1 MKSLKTDILVVGGGP
16 VGLAVGLELRYQGI
30 DCIVIDETNGEV
42 DDPKVSTVGVRTME
56 FCRRWGI
63 AQQIKDAGWSK
74 EHTLDVAWVTSVGGY
89 EIYRVPFP
97 SYAKRPQPTYSPEC
111 EQVCPQNWFSPV
123 FQKSLGLYPH
133 GALLLNSRLE
143 SFTTDDG
150 GVIAQVRYLDK
161 GDDNQFQE
169 IHAKY
174 LVACDGARS
183 QIRKACNIDAPTFHP
198 TQVFQ
203 SIVFTAPEL
212 AGQLGEN
219 NAMVFYLVNPTLQEP
234 LRAVDGRGTYR
245 LIAKPHEDG
254 TMRDPVEAVKAAIT
268 IDTPF
273 EVISNLQWRLTHRV
287 ADSFRQGRVF
297 LAGDAAHTLSPS
309 GGFGMNTGIGDAV
322 DIAWKLAAVIK
333 GWGGVNLLDTYESDR
348 RPIAVRNL
356 QQANAN
362 LERSQKR
369 AIPPVIMTD
378 SPEAR
383 KIRQD
388 MAMGMER
395 SGVKREFDAPGIHL
409 GLRYESSIIVNEDV
423 DNSKPPKDDPFEW
436 QQNSYPG
443 FRAPHAWLEKGK
455 STLDLF
461 GHGFVLMCFK
471 LLEGSEKL
479 EQVFQEKGIPLTIH
493 KISNP
498 EIATVYEKPYVLVR
512 PDGHVAW
519 RGDNLPSNL
528 DTFVQKLRGN

>member
-1 MKSLKTDILVVGGGP
+1 MNNKILKTDILVVGGGP
-16 VGLAVGLELRYQGI
+16 VGLAVGLELGYQGI
-30 DCIVIDETNGEV
+30 DCIVIDDTNGEV
-42 DDPKVSTVGVRTME
+42 DDPKVSSVGVRTME

-74 EHTLDVAWVTSVGGY
+74 EHTLDVAWVTSVGGH

-97 SYAKRPQPTYSPEC
+97 SYAKRPQPSYTPESD
-111 EQVCPQNWFSPV
+111 QVCPQNWFAPI
-123 FQKSLGLYPH
+123 FQKSLGLYPD
-133 GALLLNSRLE
+133 GSLLLNSRLE
-143 SFTTDDG
+143 SFTQD
-150 GVIAQVRYLDK
+150 DK
-161 GDDNQFQE
+161 GIVAKVKYVDRNENYE
-169 IHAKY
+169 IHAQY

-203 SIVFTAPEL
+203 SIVFTAPKL
-212 AGQLGEN
+212 AEQLGEK

-234 LRAVDGRGTYR
+234 LRAVDGRGSYR

-254 TMRDPVEAVKAAIT
+254 TMRDPVEAIKAAIT

-287 ADSFRQGRVF
+287 ADSFRQGRIF
-297 LAGDAAHTLSPS
+297 LGGDAAHTLSPS

-333 GWGGVNLLDTYESDR
+333 GWGGVNLLDTYERDR

-369 AIPPVIMTD
+369 GIPPFIMTD

-383 KIRQD
+383 EIRAS
-388 MAMGMER
+388 MAQGMER

-409 GLRYESSIIVNEDV
+409 GIRYESDIVLIEKASDEE
-423 DNSKPPKDDPFEW
+423 PPKDDPFEW
-436 QQNSYPG
+436 KQSTYPG
-443 FRAPHAWLEKGK
+443 MRAPHVWLEDGK

-471 LLEGSEKL
+471 KLAGIENLEKIC
-479 EQVFQEKGIPLTIH
+479 QEKGVPLTVHLIN
-493 KISNP
+493 NP
-498 EIATVYEKPYVLVR
+498 EIAKVYEKSYVLVR

-519 RGDNLPSNL
+519 RGENLPSNL
-528 DTFVQKLRGN
+528 DIFIDKLTGN